1 VYGPASSTR
10 PGPHTCAT
18 SRTVARLLYA
28 MGNSAS
34 TGGADGRNHLFV
46 EDSAVGEPIDAVREV
61 L

>member
-1 VYGPASSTR
+1 
-10 PGPHTCAT
+10 
-18 SRTVARLLYA
+18 VARLLYA